1 MYWNGE
7 MLTDDQ
13 PKWFE
18 SAKGNWCSKNAV
30 DEVVATVFRNSHGA
44 WQIIIN
50 FEGVGRLVA
59 NEYFPETATA
69 QNRAEA
75 ILNGANCRFLPFK

>member
-18 SAKGNWCSKNAV
+18 SGKGNWCSKNVV

-44 WQIIIN
+44 W
-50 FEGVGRLVA
+50 
-59 NEYFPETATA
+59 
-69 QNRAEA
+69 
-75 ILNGANCRFLPFK
+75 